1 MSRKSALSRYA
12 NSLDEPELPLRTYFL
27 SAGGALLLLLQAAD
41 WVLPAP
47 LPSRL
52 TDSDSARPPIRIQS
66 ELKGPEAVVFDT
78 SGFEYRSTSTG
89 HESAEAPS
97 LQPETE
103 VADAVAG
110 VGDDRPTA
118 TIELRL
124 RESLARLQPGVQ
136 EHARH
141 GGSPHQIA
149 ARRSAH
155 AQARLQRL
163 RRSARYPGFQTSRQ
177 AFVPN

>member
-1 MSRKSALSRYA
+1 FHAWELANVSMNSVLSRHA
-12 NSLDEPELPLRTYFL
+12 NSLVGPELPLRTYFL
-27 SAGGALLLLLQAAD
+27 SAGGALLLLLFAAD

-52 TDSDSARPPIRIQS
+52 TDPDSARLPIRIQS

-78 SGFEYRSTSTG
+78 SGFEYHPAPTE

-110 VGDDRPTA
+110 VGDDRPAAA
-118 TIELRL
+118 TDLRL
-124 RESLARLQPGVQ
+124 RESLARLQLPVQ
-136 EHARH
+136 EHAAR
-141 GGSPHQIA
+141 GGSPHQ
-149 ARRSAH
+149 
-155 AQARLQRL
+155 
-163 RRSARYPGFQTSRQ
+163 
-177 AFVPN
+177 